1 MVAWFSSLTE
11 KVTDF
16 SIGSTIRAIFEAIA
30 MEIEELYIFV
40 EEELQKAIRDSAYS
54 LFGFTRNEAVP
65 ARVELQFT
73 TTSNHIGFTI
83 PKGFQASTL
92 DGLVYATTV
101 DTFVPMNTTS
111 VRIPAICLTRGF
123 IGNVPANTIT
133 KLVSSLPEVL
143 GVTNPNSATGGV
155 DEESETKRRE
165 RFNKYVI
172 SLGKGTKDAIL
183 YQLSSIPEISYISI
197 KDEFPGIASVYV
209 STPSGTISEELFE
222 RIKNALEGIRAAGI
236 MIEVLGVAKRT
247 VDLTINIEV
256 VKSAD
261 RELIK
266 NQVRNIVENYLN
278 SRGVG
283 EDFFPNHLVGI
294 IIAYDPTIIRNVTVN
309 PNQKIVVA
317 KNQILRPGN
326 ITVQV
331 SVVVDE

>member
-1 MVAWFSSLTE
+1 MAAWFSSLTD

-16 SIGSTIRAIFEAIA
+16 SIGSTIRALFEAIA
-30 MEIEELYIFV
+30 MEIEELYVFV

-65 ARVELQFT
+65 ARVD
-73 TTSNHIGFTI
+73 HIGFTI
-83 PKGFQASTL
+83 PKGFQVSTL

-101 DTFVPMNTTS
+101 DTFVPMNTTT
-111 VRIPAICLTRGF
+111 VRVPAVCLTRGF

-133 KLVSSLPEVL
+133 KLVSSLPEIIS
-143 GVTNPNSATGGV
+143 VTNPNAATGGV

-165 RFNKYVI
+165 RFNKYII
-172 SLGKGTKDAIL
+172 SLAKGTKNAIL
-183 YQLSSIPEISYISI
+183 YQLSSIPELSYISI
-197 KDEFPGIASVYV
+197 KDEFPGVASVYV

-222 RIKNALEGIRAAGI
+222 KIKNALEEVRAAGI
-236 MIEVLGVAKRT
+236 MINVLGVAKRT
-247 VDLTINIEV
+247 VDLTINVEV

-278 SRGVG
+278 SREVG

-294 IIAYDPTIIRNVTVN
+294 IIAYDPTIIRNVTIS

-331 SVVVDE
+331 SVVADE